1 MRIVRLK
8 SCGGFVIVNAKPG
21 LSERYCWRLGDWG
34 RPKRKRTLRCCP
46 KHSRKEEL
54 ITVDANWLRRGAQ
67 VGLGRHGGNVHQLKW
82 WCMHAGVIWRLL
94 MDGSC
99 TLCSFKKIFVWL
111 WDLPFRLIIGVSPC
125 WGHANLDVDAWEGV
139 CASNPWGWTTTT
151 PLPMGS
157 WSLQWLPGLCKKAIP
172 VFIQRQACFNVST
185 DDSIYSPIT

>member
-21 LSERYCWRLGDWG
+21 LSERYCWRLSDWG

-67 VGLGRHGGNVHQLKW
+67 VGLGRHGCNVHQLKW

-99 TLCSFKKIFVWL
+99 TLCSFKTIFVWL
-111 WDLPFRLIIGVSPC
+111 IRSSISAHHRCFPLLGACQLGRWCMG
-125 WGHANLDVDAWEGV
+125 GV
-139 CASNPWGWTTTT
+139 CASK
-151 PLPMGS
+151 PLGLKDNNASPNGQLVLAMVTFLYSYKGKRGIT
-157 WSLQWLPGLCKKAIP
+157 SLQTILFT
-172 VFIQRQACFNVST
+172 V
-185 DDSIYSPIT
+185 PIT